1 VNPPTLQGET
11 SSSGER
17 SRAPAVPP
25 GEAEQPGATD
35 ATGSTEVLPR
45 RAPPSGTGARFPG
58 SRSSAR
64 VEATLTGA
72 GRWLIGPVGTT
83 LLCAA
88 ILSVVAFTAGG
99 GLSLDSMTDVEI
111 ALTIAS
117 GLIVAA
123 ALIVRAA
130 RMRGAAR
137 ASAAA
142 PVTAPASVVTSDAT
156 HPPATP
162 PAVAVAAA
170 ARSAPAGGMASEA
183 RKSYGLWS
191 VVLLVAFAALTA
203 LSAVW
208 SVEPDASWQDAAR
221 VFAYSG
227 VFAAAVAL
235 AQVAPRRWTS
245 ILGAVTLA
253 AIVVSTYALLTKI
266 FPAQLAASEAY
277 ARLQQPYG
285 YWNATG
291 LTAAMGAIGCLWLGA
306 RRDGH
311 ALLRALAYPAMGLQL
326 TALLLTYSRGALAA
340 LAIGLIVWFCIV
352 PLRLR
357 GAAVLIAGALGAAVV
372 VAFDFASHAL
382 STEGVPLA
390 QRASA
395 GHQLGV
401 LLAGVLILLTAA
413 GLAIGF
419 LTAKRAPSLRVR
431 RLAGTTVLALLVV
444 ALLALVGG
452 LSATHRGV
460 SGTISHDW
468 NTLTNPNA
476 KTPENTPNRLTAIAS
491 VRARYWKEALQIF
504 EAHPALGAGAGGY
517 ATARLRYRTETLNV
531 KQAHGFVVQT
541 LAELGLV
548 GLALAVALLAAWA
561 VAAGRSTHPLDRRWR
576 AWRWARH
583 PLPYTPER
591 IGLLSML
598 ALVVVFGAHSLVDWT
613 WYVPGDA
620 CIALLCAGWLAG
632 RGPLDAVPAASVKP
646 VGPRVFRARLRVLG
660 PRELGLAATIVA
672 LALLAAWAEW
682 QPERSANTSEHALAL
697 LGRRPAAARS
707 AAQTAV
713 SEDPL
718 SIQALQYLAAVQE
731 ETGERARATSTL
743 QKAVR
748 LQPANPQSWAALGE
762 HYLQLADYQAAVQ
775 DFRAT
780 AYLNPEM
787 VAPEPQIVRDPE
799 LLGLRN
805 AYLLAL
811 RGTGR

>member
-1 VNPPTLQGET
+1 VNQPTLQRET
-11 SSSGER
+11 SSSGEP
-17 SRAPAVPP
+17 SRPGAAPA
-25 GEAEQPGATD
+25 GDAEQPRAPD
-35 ATGSTEVLPR
+35 ATATTEVLPE
-45 RAPPSGTGARFPG
+45 RAPPSGARARFTG
-58 SRSSAR
+58 IWSSAR
-64 VEATLTGA
+64 AESGIAACARWLTGP
-72 GRWLIGPVGTT
+72 IGLT

-88 ILSVVAFTAGG
+88 FVSVVAFVAGG
-99 GLSLDSMTDVEI
+99 GLSLGSMTAVEI
-111 ALTIAS
+111 ALTIGS
-117 GLIVAA
+117 GLIVAGVF
-123 ALIVRAA
+123 IVRAT
-130 RMRGAAR
+130 RTRGLAQA
-137 ASAAA
+137 
-142 PVTAPASVVTSDAT
+142 SDA
-156 HPPATP
+156 A
-162 PAVAVAAA
+162 PAVAVGAAA
-170 ARSAPAGGMASEA
+170 QGAATRDVPSAQG
-183 RKSYGLWS
+183 RSYGLWS

-221 VFAYSG
+221 MFAYSG
-227 VFAAAVAL
+227 VLAAAVAL
-235 AQVAPRRWTS
+235 AQVAPGRWAS
-245 ILGAVTLA
+245 ILGGVTLA
-253 AIVVSTYALLTKI
+253 ALAVSSYALLTKI
-266 FPAQLAASEAY
+266 FPAQLATSEAY

-311 ALLRALAYPAMGLQL
+311 AVLRALAYPAMGLQL

-357 GAAVLIAGALGAAVV
+357 GAAVLIAGGLGAAAV
-372 VAFDFASHAL
+372 VAFDFSSHAL

-401 LLAGVLILLTAA
+401 LLAGVLILLAAA

-419 LTAKRAPSLRVR
+419 LTARRAPSRRLR
-431 RLAGTTVLALLVV
+431 RLAGSTVLALLAV

-452 LSATHRGV
+452 LTASHRGL

-491 VRARYWKEALQIF
+491 VRARYWKEALKIF

-517 ATARLRYRTETLNV
+517 ATARLRYRTETLSV
-531 KQAHGFVVQT
+531 RHAHGYVVQT

-548 GLALAVALLAAWA
+548 GLALTVALLAVWA
-561 VAAGRSTHPLDRRWR
+561 VAAGRATHPFNRRWR

-583 PLPYTPER
+583 PVPYTPER

-598 ALVVVFGAHSLVDWT
+598 ALLAVFGAHSLVDWT

-632 RGPLDAVPAASVKP
+632 RGPLDAEPAAVSAKP
-646 VGPRVFRARLRVLG
+646 ASSAGARERLRGLG
-660 PRELGLAATIVA
+660 TRELALAATLVA

-682 QPERSANTSEHALAL
+682 QPERSAGASEHALAL
-697 LGRRPAAARS
+697 LGSRKPAAAQS
-707 AAQTAV
+707 AAMAAV
-713 SEDPL
+713 SEDPV
-718 SIQALQYLAAVQE
+718 SIQALQYLAAVQQG
-731 ETGERARATSTL
+731 TGERERATATL

-748 LQPANPQSWAALGE
+748 LQPANPQAWAALGE
-762 HYLQLADYQAAVQ
+762 HYLQLANDQAAVQ
-775 DFRAT
+775 DFRAA

-787 VAPEPQIVRDPE
+787 VAPEAQIVRDPE

-805 AYLLAL
+805 EYLLAL